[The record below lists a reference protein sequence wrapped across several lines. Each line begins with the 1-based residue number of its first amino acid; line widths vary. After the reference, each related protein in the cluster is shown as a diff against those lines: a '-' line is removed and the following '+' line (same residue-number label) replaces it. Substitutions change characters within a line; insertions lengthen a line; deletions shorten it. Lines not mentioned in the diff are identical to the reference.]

1 MVSSTYGFPPSWFA
15 LMPFWTRI
23 IALLAALA
31 LAVAAAGCG
40 GDDGE
45 DSSDIE
51 VPTNAIAVVG
61 DKEITKEEYDR
72 LLAAAEKTYEAREQ
86 EFPAAGT
93 PEFAQL
99 RNAIVRSLVEKA
111 QFEIAAEELDVTVT
125 DEDVDKR
132 LDELKQQFFEGDEQK
147 YKEELEAQ
155 GLTEEQVRTDLRT
168 RLLSEKVFEKVTN
181 QVEVTDDQVQAYYD
195 ENAAQ
200 FETPASRDVR
210 HILVKSKAKADQ
222 LHAQLE
228 GGADFAKLARQFS
241 QDPASKKDGGK
252 FNAQQ
257 GATVAPFDK
266 VAFELDTGE
275 LSEPVKTQ
283 FGWHIIE
290 AVGDIQE
297 KSTQP
302 LSEVEQQIRDTLLE
316 EKKNTRIN
324 EWIEELRAR
333 FEDETAY
340 AAGFEPPPP
349 AETTTGESDTGP
361 EPAETGTET
370 SE

>member
-1 MVSSTYGFPPSWFA
+1 
-15 LMPFWTRI
+15 MPFWTRI

-40 GDDGE
+40 GDGGD
-45 DSSDIE
+45 DDASDID
-51 VPTNAIAVVG
+51 VPPNAIAVVG
-61 DKEITKEEYDR
+61 DREVTKEEYDR
-72 LLAAAEKTYEAREQ
+72 LLASAEKTYEARDQ

-99 RNAIVRSLVEKA
+99 RNAIVRSLVEQK

-147 YKEELEAQ
+147 YKDELEAQ

-168 RLLSEKVFEKVTN
+168 RILSEEVFKKVTS
-181 QVEVTDDQVQAYYD
+181 QVKVTDEDIQAYYD
-195 ENAAQ
+195 ENKAQ
-200 FETPASRDVR
+200 FETPASREVR
-210 HILVKSKAKADQ
+210 HILVKTKARADQ
-222 LHAQLE
+222 LHTQLAA
-228 GGADFAKLARQFS
+228 GADFAKLARQFS
-241 QDPASKKDGGK
+241 QDPASKKEGGK

-266 VAFELDTGE
+266 VAFDLDTGE

-297 KSTQP
+297 KSTQD
-302 LSEVEQQIRDTLLE
+302 LSEVEGQIRDTLLE

-340 AAGFEPPPP
+340 APGFEPPPP
-349 AETTTGESDTGP
+349 AETTTGEGDTGT
-361 EPAETGTET
+361 EPAETETTE
-370 SE
+370 

>member
-1 MVSSTYGFPPSWFA
+1 
-15 LMPFWTRI
+15 MPFWTRI

-31 LAVAAAGCG
+31 LAVAATGCG
-40 GDDGE
+40 GDGGD
-45 DSSDIE
+45 DDASDIE
-51 VPTNAIAVVG
+51 VPPNAIAVVG
-61 DKEITKEEYDR
+61 DREVTKEEYDR
-72 LLAAAEKTYEAREQ
+72 LLASAEKTYEARDQ

-99 RNAIVRSLVEKA
+99 RNAIVRSLVEQK

-125 DEDVDKR
+125 DEEVDKR
-132 LDELKQQFFEGDEQK
+132 LDELKQQFFDGDEQK
-147 YKEELEAQ
+147 YKDELEAQ

-168 RLLSEKVFEKVTN
+168 RILSEEVFKKVTSE
-181 QVEVTDDQVQAYYD
+181 VKVTDEDIQAYYD
-195 ENAAQ
+195 ENKAQ
-200 FETPASRDVR
+200 FETPASREVR
-210 HILVKSKAKADQ
+210 HILVKTKARADQ

-241 QDPASKKDGGK
+241 QDPASKKEGGK

-266 VAFELDTGE
+266 VAFDLDTGE

-297 KSTQP
+297 KSTQDLP
-302 LSEVEQQIRDTLLE
+302 QVEDQIRDTLLE

-340 AAGFEPPPP
+340 APGFEPPPP
-349 AETTTGESDTGP
+349 AETTTGEGDTGT
-361 EPAETGTET
+361 EPAETETTE
-370 SE
+370 

>member
-1 MVSSTYGFPPSWFA
+1 
-15 LMPFWTRI
+15 MPFWTRF

-40 GDDGE
+40 GGDDGE
-45 DSSDIE
+45 DGTDIE
-51 VPTNAIAVVG
+51 VPADAIAVVG
-61 DKEITKEEYDR
+61 EKEITKAEYDR
-72 LLAAAEKTYEAREQ
+72 LLASAEKTYEAREQ

-99 RNAIVRSLVEKA
+99 RNAIVRSLVEQA

-125 DEDVDKR
+125 DADVDKR
-132 LDELKQQFFEGDEQK
+132 LDELKEQFFQGDEQK
-147 YKEELEAQ
+147 YKDELEAQ
-155 GLTEEQVRTDLRT
+155 GLTEEQVRSDLRT
-168 RLLSEKVFEKVTN
+168 RLLSEKVFEKVTSE
-181 QVEVTDDQVQAYYD
+181 VEVTDDEVQKYYD
-195 ENAAQ
+195 DNAAQ

-210 HILVKSKAKADQ
+210 HILVKSKARADQ

-228 GGADFAKLARQFS
+228 DGADFAKLARQFS

-275 LSEPVKTQ
+275 LSDPVKTQ

-290 AVGDIQE
+290 AVGDIEE
-297 KSTQP
+297 KSTQD
-302 LSEVEQQIRDTLLE
+302 LSEVEEQIRDTLLE

-333 FEDETAY
+333 FEDQTAY
-340 AAGFEPPPP
+340 APGFEPPPP
-349 AETTTGESDTGP
+349 AETTTGAGD
-361 EPAETGTET
+361 TGTEPAGT
-370 SE
+370 TTTE

>member
-1 MVSSTYGFPPSWFA
+1 
-15 LMPFWTRI
+15 MPFWTRI
-23 IALLAALA
+23 VALFAALA

-40 GDDGE
+40 GDGGDDGTE
-45 DSSDIE
+45 ID
-51 VPTNAIAVVG
+51 VPADAIAVVG
-61 DKEITKEEYDR
+61 DKEITKAEYDR
-72 LLAAAEKTYEAREQ
+72 LLASAEKTYDAREQ

-99 RNAIVRSLVEKA
+99 RNAIVRSLVEQA

-125 DEDVDKR
+125 DADVDKR
-132 LDELKQQFFEGDEQK
+132 LDELKEQFFQGDEQK
-147 YKEELEAQ
+147 YKDELEAQ
-155 GLTEEQVRTDLRT
+155 GLTEEQVRSDLRT

-181 QVEVTDDQVQAYYD
+181 EVEVTDEDVQKYYD
-195 ENAAQ
+195 DNAAQ
-200 FETPASRDVR
+200 FETPASREVR
-210 HILVKSKAKADQ
+210 HILVKSKARADE

-241 QDPASKKDGGK
+241 TDPASKKDGGK
-252 FNAQQ
+252 FTAQQ

-266 VAFELDTGE
+266 VAFDLDTGE

-297 KSTQP
+297 KATQD
-302 LSEVEQQIRDTLLE
+302 LSEVEEQIRSTLLE

-333 FEDETAY
+333 FEDQTAY
-340 AAGFEPPPP
+340 APGFEPPPP
-349 AETTTGESDTGP
+349 AETTTGEGDTGGD
-361 EPAETGTET
+361 TGTTTTE
-370 SE
+370 

>member
-1 MVSSTYGFPPSWFA
+1 
-15 LMPFWTRI
+15 MPFWTRF

-31 LAVAAAGCG
+31 LAVAATGCG
-40 GDDGE
+40 GDDGG
-45 DSSDIE
+45 DDASDID
-51 VPTNAIAVVG
+51 VPANAIAVVG
-61 DKEITKEEYDR
+61 DKEISKEEYDR

-99 RNAIVRSLVEKA
+99 RNAIVRNLVEKA
-111 QFEIAAEELDVTVT
+111 QFEIAAEELDVTVS

-132 LDELKQQFFEGDEQK
+132 LAELKEQFFEGDEQK
-147 YKEELEAQ
+147 YKDELEAQ

-168 RLLSEKVFEKVTN
+168 RILSEKVFEKVTN
-181 QVEVTDDQVQAYYD
+181 QVEVTDDDVQAYYE
-195 ENAAQ
+195 ENQAQ

-228 GGADFAKLARQFS
+228 SGADFAKLARQFS

-252 FNAQQ
+252 FTAQQ

-266 VAFELDTGE
+266 VAFGLETGE

-290 AVGDIQE
+290 AVADVE
-297 KSTQP
+297 EASTQE
-302 LSEVEQQIRDTLLE
+302 LSAVEEQIRETLLE

-324 EWIEELRAR
+324 EWIAELRAR
-333 FEDETAY
+333 FEDQTGY
-340 AAGFEPPPP
+340 APGFEPPPP
-349 AETTTGESDTGP
+349 AETTTGEGDTGTT
-361 EPAETGTET
+361 PAETGTET
-370 SE
+370 ETE

>member
-1 MVSSTYGFPPSWFA
+1 
-15 LMPFWTRI
+15 MPFWTRF

-31 LAVAAAGCG
+31 LAVAATGCG
-40 GDDGE
+40 GDDGG
-45 DSSDIE
+45 DDASDID
-51 VPTNAIAVVG
+51 VPANAIAVVG
-61 DKEITKEEYDR
+61 DKEISKEEYDR
-72 LLAAAEKTYEAREQ
+72 LLASAEKTYEAREQ

-99 RNAIVRSLVEKA
+99 RNAIVRNLVEKA
-111 QFEIAAEELDVTVT
+111 QFEIAAEELDVTVS

-132 LDELKQQFFEGDEQK
+132 LAELKEQFFEGDEQK
-147 YKEELEAQ
+147 YKDELEAQ
-155 GLTEEQVRTDLRT
+155 GLTEEQVKSDLRT
-168 RLLSEKVFEKVTN
+168 RILSEKVFEKVTN
-181 QVEVTDDQVQAYYD
+181 QVEVTDDDVQAYYE
-195 ENAAQ
+195 ENQAQ

-252 FNAQQ
+252 FTAQQ

-266 VAFELDTGE
+266 VAFGLETGE

-290 AVGDIQE
+290 AVADVE
-297 KSTQP
+297 EASTQE
-302 LSEVEQQIRDTLLE
+302 LSAVEEQIRETLLE

-324 EWIEELRAR
+324 EWIAELRAR
-333 FEDETAY
+333 FEDQTAY
-340 AAGFEPPPP
+340 APGFEPPPP
-349 AETTTGESDTGP
+349 AETTTGEGDTGTT
-361 EPAETGTET
+361 PAETGTET
-370 SE
+370 ETE

>member
-1 MVSSTYGFPPSWFA
+1 
-15 LMPFWTRI
+15 MPFWTRI

-40 GDDGE
+40 GDGGD
-45 DSSDIE
+45 DDASDID
-51 VPTNAIAVVG
+51 VPPNAIAVVG
-61 DKEITKEEYDR
+61 DREVTKEEYDR
-72 LLAAAEKTYEAREQ
+72 LLASAEKTYEARDQ

-99 RNAIVRSLVEKA
+99 RNAIVRSLVEQK

-147 YKEELEAQ
+147 YKDELEAQ

-168 RLLSEKVFEKVTN
+168 RILSEEVFKKVTSE
-181 QVEVTDDQVQAYYD
+181 VKVTDEDIQAYYD
-195 ENAAQ
+195 ENQAQ
-200 FETPASRDVR
+200 FETPASREVR
-210 HILVKSKAKADQ
+210 HILVKTKARADQ

-228 GGADFAKLARQFS
+228 AGADFAKLARQFS
-241 QDPASKKDGGK
+241 QDPASKKEGGK

-266 VAFELDTGE
+266 VAFDLDTGE
-275 LSEPVKTQ
+275 LSAPVKTQ

-297 KSTQP
+297 KSTQD
-302 LSEVEQQIRDTLLE
+302 LSQVEDQIRDTLLE

-340 AAGFEPPPP
+340 APGFEPPPP
-349 AETTTGESDTGP
+349 AETTTGEGDTGT
-361 EPAETGTET
+361 EPAETET

>member
-1 MVSSTYGFPPSWFA
+1 
-15 LMPFWTRI
+15 MPFWTRI

-40 GDDGE
+40 GDGGD
-45 DSSDIE
+45 DDASDID
-51 VPTNAIAVVG
+51 VPPNAIAVVG
-61 DKEITKEEYDR
+61 DREVTKEEYDR
-72 LLAAAEKTYEAREQ
+72 LLASAEKTYEARDQ

-99 RNAIVRSLVEKA
+99 RNAIVRSLVEQK

-147 YKEELEAQ
+147 YKDELEAQ

-168 RLLSEKVFEKVTN
+168 RILSEEVFKKVTS
-181 QVEVTDDQVQAYYD
+181 QVKVTDEDIQAYYD
-195 ENAAQ
+195 ENKAQ
-200 FETPASRDVR
+200 FETPASREVR
-210 HILVKSKAKADQ
+210 HILVKTKARADQ
-222 LHAQLE
+222 LHTQLAA
-228 GGADFAKLARQFS
+228 GADFAKLARQFS
-241 QDPASKKDGGK
+241 QDPASKKEGGK

-266 VAFELDTGE
+266 VAFDLDTGE

-297 KSTQP
+297 KSTQD
-302 LSEVEQQIRDTLLE
+302 LSEVEGQIRDTLLE

-340 AAGFEPPPP
+340 APGFEPPPP
-349 AETTTGESDTGP
+349 AETTTGEGDTGT
-361 EPAETGTET
+361 EPAETET

>member
-1 MVSSTYGFPPSWFA
+1 
-15 LMPFWTRI
+15 MPFWTRI
-23 IALLAALA
+23 VALLAALA

-40 GDDGE
+40 GDGGE
-45 DSSDIE
+45 DGTDIE
-51 VPTNAIAVVG
+51 VPANAIAVVG
-61 DKEITKEEYDR
+61 DREISKEEYDR
-72 LLAAAEKTYEAREQ
+72 LLASAEKTYEAREQ

-99 RNAIVRSLVEKA
+99 RNAIVRSLVEQA
-111 QFEIAAEELDVTVT
+111 QFEIAAEELNVTVS

-132 LDELKQQFFEGDEQK
+132 LDELKEEFFQGDEQK
-147 YKEELEAQ
+147 YKDELEAQ
-155 GLTEEQVRTDLRT
+155 GLTEEQVKSDLRT
-168 RLLSEKVFEKVTN
+168 RLLSEKVFEKVTSE
-181 QVEVTDDQVQAYYD
+181 VEVTDDEVQKYYD
-195 ENAAQ
+195 DNAAQ

-210 HILVKSKAKADQ
+210 HILVKSKARADQ

-228 GGADFAKLARQFS
+228 DGADFAKLARQFS

-275 LSEPVKTQ
+275 LSDPVKTQ

-297 KSTQP
+297 KSTQD
-302 LSEVEQQIRDTLLE
+302 LSEVEEQIRDTLLE
-316 EKKNTRIN
+316 EKKNSRIN

-333 FEDETAY
+333 FEDQTAY
-340 AAGFEPPPP
+340 APGFEPPPP
-349 AETTTGESDTGP
+349 AETTTGEGD
-361 EPAETGTET
+361 TGTEPAGT
-370 SE
+370 TTTE

>member
-1 MVSSTYGFPPSWFA
+1 
-15 LMPFWTRI
+15 MPFWTRF

-40 GDDGE
+40 GDDGG
-45 DSSDIE
+45 DDASDID
-51 VPTNAIAVVG
+51 VPADAIAVVG
-61 DKEITKEEYDR
+61 DKEISKAEYDR
-72 LLAAAEKTYEAREQ
+72 LLASAEKTYEAREQ

-111 QFEIAAEELDVTVT
+111 QFEIAAEELNVTVS

-132 LDELKQQFFEGDEQK
+132 LTELKEQFFEGDEQK
-147 YKEELEAQ
+147 YKDELEAQ

-168 RLLSEKVFEKVTN
+168 RILSEKVFEKVTN
-181 QVEVTDDQVQAYYD
+181 QVEATDDDVQAYYE
-195 ENAAQ
+195 ENQGQ

-228 GGADFAKLARQFS
+228 DGADFAKLARQFS
-241 QDPASKKDGGK
+241 TDPASKKDGGE
-252 FNAQQ
+252 FTAQQ

-266 VAFELDTGE
+266 VAFDLETGE

-290 AVGDIQE
+290 AVADVE
-297 KSTQP
+297 EASTQE
-302 LSEVEQQIRDTLLE
+302 LTAVEEQIRETLAE

-324 EWIEELRAR
+324 EWIAELRAR
-333 FEDETAY
+333 FEDQTAY
-340 AAGFEPPPP
+340 APGFEPPPP
-349 AETTTGESDTGP
+349 AETTTGEGDT
-361 EPAETGTET
+361 PAETGTET
-370 SE
+370 ETE